1 MKTSKRFTL
10 SLSLSLSLIFSFFL
24 VSCENFLNGS
34 EVKSQLDSIIKEAN
48 APKVQIY
55 IKADENAGS
64 VSPAGL
70 FECKL
75 DSSFLILFE
84 PQDGYEFL
92 KWEAV
97 DRNTGD
103 PLTGAVAFEDETKSE
118 TRATVKKN
126 IENIRIQP
134 VYVTLPSIVSTAP
147 AYSDAGVYANM
158 PIEVTFNIPMINEDG
173 SAVNFSFD
181 NISIQAAGIGINEY
195 FYDPELSSDGKSLK
209 IVPKALEFTEYILK
223 EGKKAVDVQVAFK
236 TEQISIVLGEKAYN
250 LFKNSNAVFTYK
262 VNSTLEKGLPECDNL
277 TVSTIQ
283 DGANLPVE
291 GNSETQFTSLDVI
304 NEHAV
309 AKYVYLHGEAFDA
322 DSGIKS
328 IVLEE
333 TLLNAKD
340 GAGVNHITKKFVYDT
355 KDLEIIRE
363 ENKQIEF
370 KLQHELSVDDGR
382 FSLEVYAEDYC
393 GNKSTITKYML
404 IKDTYIGID
413 DIYVFNYLFNIN
425 HSFGMWGYYWTNVN
439 KTQFAKEIN
448 NVKIMIQTDLEQ
460 SCFNGGSTPVPVY
473 NKTRY
478 DSFDYPL
485 EDLIVECEYISKEG
499 PVHPRM
505 VIKDSKLVDMNKT
518 SKYWALE
525 NGLNVDSVAGL
536 KFKIRISD
544 DLGNSEEKEFQ
555 FPSVPDN
562 IKEISKYS
570 SYSYNVYFNSY
581 VPCNGCVSFYTDD
594 DNVCW
599 RLEKNDG
606 TEKRAIIGG
615 AGSTYS
621 KDISLY
627 NQEENFSLF
636 GPLHTFAVADPV
648 SVSSNAENREEALNL
663 LVPTVTYAPG
673 APGSGS
679 VIVTMK
685 FDDQVWNYWDEI
697 QFDDLYSDAD
707 DPDNPYYDPESAKKP
722 HLITKNNSTYVFE
735 DEYGLGYTDGTAKFT
750 MKGVK
755 TYDVLKDE
763 NNDITQIKTTSGQKD
778 FTLPVLLES
787 CYTFA
792 PKIAL
797 CNRYEIV
804 DGQLLICPVTV
815 TLVYDTQEI
824 KRVIYTQK
832 YGTQHTDGYV
842 KKDGSGKQIRYYY
855 PVESFLEFG
864 DVTIAVED
872 QKGNTSASKVIT
884 KPDMPYILKIVDKTH
899 ANLSES
905 INTNGRGLDPQ
916 IHFSVFENSG
926 WSEDYYYSHETIY
939 DERLQIVPELAN
951 FDPKEYPEKKF
962 LRFYYIEESK
972 KNETPFRRCSRYSY
986 LYYDSNDTESHIGY
1000 ILDDNRGVSV
1010 YSEQPVFVYTLSTKR
1025 PYDECS
1031 QWDVSD
1037 WEDTFHRASNEVVWD
1052 LNNQIKRYQLDLSK
1066 LESGDNYVVIAH
1078 FADGHTDMSS
1088 VRHFE

>member
-1 MKTSKRFTL
+1 M
-10 SLSLSLSLIFSFFL
+10 
-24 VSCENFLNGS
+24 
-34 EVKSQLDSIIKEAN
+34 DSIIKEAN

-55 IKADENAGS
+55 IKSDENAGS

-97 DRNTGD
+97 DRVSGE
-103 PLTGAVAFEDETKSE
+103 PLSGAVVFEDETKSE

-134 VYVTLPSIVSTAP
+134 VYLTLPSIVSTAP

-181 NISIQAAGIGINEY
+181 NISIQAAGIGINKY

-209 IVPKALEFTEYILK
+209 IVPKALEFLEYILK
-223 EGKKAVDVQVAFK
+223 EGKKAVDVQVTFK
-236 TEQISIVLGEKAYN
+236 TELISIVLGEKAYN
-250 LFKNSNAVFTYK
+250 LFKNSNEVFTYK

-277 TVSTIQ
+277 TVSTTQ

-291 GNSETQFTSLDVI
+291 GNSETQFTSLAVI

-393 GNKSTITKYML
+393 GNKSAITKYML

-413 DIYVFNYLFNIN
+413 DIYVFNYLFNKN
-425 HSFGMWGYYWTNVN
+425 HSDPWTAVN
-439 KTQFAKEIN
+439 KTQFENEIN
-448 NVKIMIQTDLEQ
+448 NVKIMIHTDLEQ
-460 SCFNGGSTPVPVY
+460 SCFNEGYTPVPVY
-473 NKTRY
+473 KKTRY
-478 DSFDYPL
+478 GSFDYSL
-485 EDLIVECEYISKEG
+485 DDLIVECEYFSKEG

-505 VIKDSKLVDMNKT
+505 GIKESHLLYEDKT
-518 SKYWALE
+518 STYWALLDDNGQE
-525 NGLNVDSVAGL
+525 IGLNVDSVAGL

-562 IKEISKYS
+562 IKKINTISNYS
-570 SYSYNVYFNSY
+570 NVYFNSY
-581 VPCNGCVSFYTDD
+581 VPCNGCVWFYTDSGQ
-594 DNVCW
+594 VCW
-599 RLEKNDG
+599 MLEKNDG
-606 TEKRAIIGG
+606 TEKRASIGG
-615 AGSTYS
+615 AGSPFF

-627 NQEENFSLF
+627 NYEENFSLF
-636 GPLHTFAVADPV
+636 GPLHTLAVAD
-648 SVSSNAENREEALNL
+648 SVTVNNITESGEDALNL
-663 LVPTVTYAPG
+663 LVPAVTYAPG
-673 APGSGS
+673 VSSSGS

-697 QFDDLYSDAD
+697 QFDDLYLKYS
-707 DPDNPYYDPESAKKP
+707 DPESAKKP

-735 DEYGLGYTDGTAKFT
+735 DDYGLGYTDGTAKFT

-763 NNDITQIKTTSGQKD
+763 NNNITQIKTTSGQKD
-778 FTLPVLLES
+778 FTLPVLPES

-792 PKIAL
+792 PNIAL

-804 DGQLLICPVTV
+804 DGQFLICPVIV
-815 TLVYDTQEI
+815 KLVYDTQEI

-832 YGTQHTDGYV
+832 YGTQHTDDYV
-842 KKDGSGKQIRYYY
+842 KKEVSDKQIKYYY

-884 KPDMPYILKIVDKTH
+884 KLDMPYILKIVDKTH
-899 ANLSES
+899 AYLSES
-905 INTNGRGLDPQ
+905 TDTTMGDLDPQ

-926 WSEDYYYSHETIY
+926 WSEDYYYSQESIY
-939 DERLQIVPELAN
+939 SYWDGELHILPTLAN
-951 FDPKEYPEKKF
+951 FEPAEYPEKKF

-972 KNETPFRRCSRYSY
+972 IDTNPFRRWSRYSY

-1037 WEDTFHRASNEVVWD
+1037 WEDTFHRASNEVVLD

>member
-1 MKTSKRFTL
+1 M
-10 SLSLSLSLIFSFFL
+10 
-24 VSCENFLNGS
+24 
-34 EVKSQLDSIIKEAN
+34 
-48 APKVQIY
+48 
-55 IKADENAGS
+55 
-64 VSPAGL
+64 

-181 NISIQAAGIGINEY
+181 NISIQAAGIGINKY

-223 EGKKAVDVQVAFK
+223 EGKKAVDVQVTFK
-236 TEQISIVLGEKAYN
+236 TELISIVLGEKAYS

-277 TVSTIQ
+277 IVSTTQ

-291 GNSETQFTSLDVI
+291 GNSETQFTSLAVI

-340 GAGVNHITKKFVYDT
+340 GTGVNHITKKFVYDT

-413 DIYVFNYLFNIN
+413 DIYVFNYLFDVQ
-425 HSFGMWGYYWTNVN
+425 HDMGFTWADVN
-439 KTQFAKEIN
+439 KTQFANEIN
-448 NVKIMIQTDLEQ
+448 NVKIMIRTDLGQ
-460 SCFNGGSTPVPVY
+460 SCFNGGYYIPVPVY

-478 DSFDYPL
+478 GSFDYPL

-505 VIKDSKLVDMNKT
+505 VIKESKLLYDDKT

-544 DLGNSEEKEFQ
+544 DLGYSEEKEFQ
-555 FPSVPDN
+555 FPSIPDN
-562 IKEISKYS
+562 IKEIRKNGSIFD
-570 SYSYNVYFNSY
+570 VYLNSY
-581 VPCNGCVSFYTDD
+581 VPCNGCVSFYTSGGT
-594 DNVCW
+594 VCW

-606 TEKRAIIGG
+606 TEQHAII
-615 AGSTYS
+615 GSTYS

-627 NQEENFSLF
+627 NYEEKFSLF
-636 GPLHTFAVADPV
+636 GPLHTLAVADSFTV
-648 SVSSNAENREEALNL
+648 DSNTENGEEALNL
-663 LVPTVTYAPG
+663 LVPAVTYSPG

-685 FDDQVWNYWDEI
+685 FNDQVWNYWDEI
-697 QFDDLYSDAD
+697 QFDDLYLQYSD
-707 DPDNPYYDPESAKKP
+707 PKTAKKP

-735 DEYGLGYTDGTAKFT
+735 DDYGLGYTDGTTAKFT

-755 TYDVLKDE
+755 TYDVLKDA
-763 NNDITQIKTTSGQKD
+763 NNDITQIKTTSGQKE
-778 FTLPVLLES
+778 FTLPVLPES

-792 PKIAL
+792 PNIAL

-815 TLVYDTQEI
+815 TLAYDTQKI

-842 KKDGSGKQIRYYY
+842 KKEVSGNQIRYYY

-899 ANLSES
+899 AYLSES
-905 INTNGRGLDPQ
+905 INTSDLDPQ

-926 WSEDYYYSHETIY
+926 WSEDYYYSQETINSNWNG
-939 DERLQIVPELAN
+939 ELHIVPELAH
-951 FDPKEYPEKKF
+951 FDPAEYPEKKF
-962 LRFYYIEESK
+962 LRFYYIEESRSS
-972 KNETPFRRCSRYSY
+972 TTDPFRRCSRYSY

-1031 QWDVSD
+1031 QWDISD